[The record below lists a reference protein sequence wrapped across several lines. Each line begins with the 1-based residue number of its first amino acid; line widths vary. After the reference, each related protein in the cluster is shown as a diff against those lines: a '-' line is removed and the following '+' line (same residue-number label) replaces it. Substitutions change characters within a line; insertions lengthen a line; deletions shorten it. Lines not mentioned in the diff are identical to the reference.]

1 MLKPARPDVEARR
14 DYFTSND
21 INASESNL
29 LDMTT
34 TVSIVLHHFTA
45 WAGFVERTVAEN
57 QKFVK
62 DAKPN
67 ARRRLCRVVGQSDN
81 NENAND
87 DVDDV
92 MESMESMTMWNENCG
107 DY

>member
-34 TVSIVLHHFTA
+34 
-45 WAGFVERTVAEN
+45 
-57 QKFVK
+57 
-62 DAKPN
+62 
-67 ARRRLCRVVGQSDN
+67 LCTRAYLIYEGKCFSVTYS
-81 NENAND
+81 
-87 DVDDV
+87 
-92 MESMESMTMWNENCG
+92 S
-107 DY
+107 